1 MPKILNN
8 TKFSMSLFEILVI
21 LVVSLLVVKPEDIP
35 QIISKLKKL
44 RAFITNTKKEI
55 FAHFDPDT
63 NSKNNKN
70 SSKSLENQMEQMNF
84 YLEKIGDLDSEY
96 KGEYSLESVKEHY
109 RKLMNQKISTE
120 LKKKN

>member
-55 FAHFDPDT
+55 FSHFDPDT

-70 SSKSLENQMEQMNF
+70 SSKSLENQMKQMNF